1 MALAGAEA
9 NKSEIDRQS
18 LLCFKSGIN
27 SDPLG
32 ILNSWLDTSLN
43 FCYWPGVTCGT
54 GIPTRVVSLD
64 LISAHLGGQI
74 SGCVAN
80 LTSLSQINL
89 TGNLLSGPIPEELG
103 TLQQL
108 QTLMLAGNRFEGNI
122 PDSLGTTLSLSYVN
136 LANNSLIGK
145 IPHSLANCS
154 SLHTLILSR
163 NNLDGELPATLF
175 SSLPRLATIDL
186 QMNSLTG
193 VIPPFAKV
201 TSLKYLCVTE
211 NFLSG
216 SIPPSIGNVSSLHS
230 IFLGQNKFTGQIPE
244 RFTHIP
250 ELISLDL
257 SFNRLSGHVPSSIYN
272 KSSLKYLNVGSNFLV
287 GRLPS
292 DIGYSLPYLEVLI
305 MQNNKLEG
313 LIPSS
318 LGNAS
323 DLQMLDLSNN
333 SLHGLIP
340 SFGSLANMHQVLL
353 GSNWLQGHDW
363 TFLASLTNCTK
374 LTKLSLE
381 KNMLKAS
388 LPRSVCNLSSNL
400 EYLALGSNQIS
411 GSIPVEIGN
420 LVGLTFLGMENNFLS
435 GSIPPTIGKL
445 HDLYIINLSKNKLSG
460 RIPTSIGDI
469 VLLGKLFLDDNI
481 LSGSIPSSLGRCLG
495 LLQLN
500 LSSNSLDGFLP
511 EELFTGPPLSFGVD
525 LSHNSLTGPL
535 PILAMGQLED
545 ISLFNVSNNRLSGEI
560 PKNLLSIS
568 QYIDLSTNE
577 LSGNVPEF
585 FGYHSSGQIDLSY
598 NNFEGPLPS
607 SWASANPSVVHLHGN
622 VRLCSNFS
630 MLELPPCYGISDTRI
645 KTHKN
650 HKNLVPFLA
659 AGVGAAVTIA
669 FLLLMFCF
677 VTLWKKLEVDTSEL
691 QSKVQNLLHFIPHWG
706 RKVWNLFHDFTH
718 WVRQEICTFNA
729 VVNDLPFFTLWRRRD
744 VRRLPSYKEIL
755 KKISYGDIAKA
766 TEWFPP
772 LHRISSTRTG
782 SVYVGRFKFDTDIVA
797 IKVFN
802 LNEHGAHESYFTECE
817 VQRSVRHRNI
827 LKSMTLCSTLD
838 TLSNEFKAL
847 VFPFMANGSLE
858 RWLHP
863 RQQSERTISLGQR
876 ICIAMDVA
884 SAVDYL
890 HNQVVP
896 PLVHCDLKPNNI
908 LLDYDMVARVG
919 DFGSAKF
926 LSPGSSSLNHF
937 ISVNGTIGYL
947 APEYGMGC
955 GVSTAGDVYSFGVLL
970 LEMLT
975 GKQPTDEMFV
985 DGLSLHNYAESK
997 FPDRVAEI
1005 LDPYFAAP
1013 EEDGC
1018 AGVWMQ
1024 SYVIPLVTLG
1034 LSCSKESAKDRPG
1047 MQYVCAKLSGI
1058 KEAYLE
1064 SRRECLN
1071 T

>member
-420 LVGLTFLGMENNFLS
+420 LVSLTFLGMENNFLS

-677 VTLWKKLEVDTSEL
+677 VTLWKKLEVDT
-691 QSKVQNLLHFIPHWG
+691 
-706 RKVWNLFHDFTH
+706 
-718 WVRQEICTFNA
+718 
-729 VVNDLPFFTLWRRRD
+729 RRD

-766 TEWFPP
+766 TEWFSP

-908 LLDYDMVARVG
+908 LLDYDMVALVG

-937 ISVNGTIGYL
+937 IRVNGTIGYL
-947 APEYGMGC
+947 APEMH
-955 GVSTAGDVYSFGVLL
+955 
-970 LEMLT
+970 M